1 MRSLRE
7 AYLALNRELV
17 ATEETHDDTAKNE
30 SRNGNSRVSS
40 DCSRGEVHGEKRGP
54 NTYWWRGR
62 VGSFKDA
69 GRLAIYSVPFSLHK
83 IRARSPKLRW
93 THSATAINMA
103 WTPASLQEASYFNPI
118 MCRFSP
124 CKKRVDNNGKTV
136 RFGGIR
142 NQWMVCY
149 CPWLTDFSWSSADA
163 EDECSLFEIDLSM
176 RLDYLDY
183 RMMDPRSLTHHLG
196 GL

>member
-17 ATEETHDDTAKNE
+17 ATKETHDDTAKNE

-69 GRLAIYSVPFSLHK
+69 DQQF
-83 IRARSPKLRW
+83 
-93 THSATAINMA
+93 T
-103 WTPASLQEASYFNPI
+103 ASL
-118 MCRFSP
+118 
-124 CKKRVDNNGKTV
+124 
-136 RFGGIR
+136 
-142 NQWMVCY
+142 
-149 CPWLTDFSWSSADA
+149 SSSTKL
-163 EDECSLFEIDLSM
+163 EPG
-176 RLDYLDY
+176 
-183 RMMDPRSLTHHLG
+183 PRSLG
-196 GL
+196 GPTVRQQSI